1 MDFVDSVN
9 SVSLGILQFI
19 RASAVR
25 GLSARIAIVLE
36 IDRDS
41 VLRNVDRSMTRTTLS
56 PKFQVVIPKDVRKA
70 LKLRPGTQFNVIE
83 HEGRIE
89 LLPVRSAKQMRG
101 FLRGIDT
108 SVPREKD
115 RV

>member
-1 MDFVDSVN
+1 VGVN
-9 SVSLGILQFI
+9 FI
-19 RASAVR
+19 SDLRF
-25 GLSARIAIVLE
+25 AIVDL
-36 IDRDS
+36 
-41 VLRNVDRSMTRTTLS
+41 LACFRNRSTYRFTQSRSIMTRTTLS
-56 PKFQVVIPKDVRKA
+56 PKFQIVIPKDVRKA

-89 LLPVRSAKQMRG
+89 LLPVRSPKQMRG

>member
-1 MDFVDSVN
+1 M
-9 SVSLGILQFI
+9 
-19 RASAVR
+19 
-25 GLSARIAIVLE
+25 VLHNN
-36 IDRDS
+36 R
-41 VLRNVDRSMTRTTLS
+41 RSMTRTTLS
-56 PKFQVVIPKDVRKA
+56 PKFQIVIPKDVRKA

-89 LLPVRSAKQMRG
+89 LLPVRSPKQMRG

>member
-1 MDFVDSVN
+1 
-9 SVSLGILQFI
+9 L
-19 RASAVR
+19 
-25 GLSARIAIVLE
+25 LSFYENL
-36 IDRDS
+36 ID
-41 VLRNVDRSMTRTTLS
+41 MTQATLS
-56 PKFQVVIPKDVRKA
+56 PKFQIVIPKEVREA
-70 LKLRPGTQFNVIE
+70 LKLRPGNVFNVIE

-89 LLPVRSAKQMRG
+89 LLPVRPAKQMRG

>member
-1 MDFVDSVN
+1 MS
-9 SVSLGILQFI
+9 
-19 RASAVR
+19 
-25 GLSARIAIVLE
+25 
-36 IDRDS
+36 
-41 VLRNVDRSMTRTTLS
+41 RTTLS
-56 PKFQVVIPKDVRKA
+56 PKFQIVIPKEVREL
-70 LKLRPGTQFNVIE
+70 LKLRPGTKFNVVE

-108 SVPREKD
+108 SVRREKD

>member
-1 MDFVDSVN
+1 MS
-9 SVSLGILQFI
+9 
-19 RASAVR
+19 
-25 GLSARIAIVLE
+25 
-36 IDRDS
+36 
-41 VLRNVDRSMTRTTLS
+41 RTTLS
-56 PKFQVVIPKDVRKA
+56 PKFQIVIPKEVREL
-70 LKLRPGTQFNVIE
+70 LKLRPGTKFNVVE

>member
-1 MDFVDSVN
+1 
-9 SVSLGILQFI
+9 
-19 RASAVR
+19 
-25 GLSARIAIVLE
+25 
-36 IDRDS
+36 
-41 VLRNVDRSMTRTTLS
+41 
-56 PKFQVVIPKDVRKA
+56 VIPKDVREA

-89 LLPVRSAKQMRG
+89 LLPVRSPKEMRG

>member
-1 MDFVDSVN
+1 LV
-9 SVSLGILQFI
+9 IC
-19 RASAVR
+19 
-25 GLSARIAIVLE
+25 GLARFFDNAIVL
-36 IDRDS
+36 RYK
-41 VLRNVDRSMTRTTLS
+41 NRSMTRTTLS
-56 PKFQVVIPKDVRKA
+56 PKFQVVIPKDVREA
-70 LKLRPGTQFNVIE
+70 LKLRPGAQFNVIE

-89 LLPVRSAKQMRG
+89 LLPVRSPKEMRG

>member
-1 MDFVDSVN
+1 MN
-9 SVSLGILQFI
+9 S
-19 RASAVR
+19 
-25 GLSARIAIVLE
+25 
-36 IDRDS
+36 
-41 VLRNVDRSMTRTTLS
+41 TTLS
-56 PKFQVVIPKDVRKA
+56 PKFQIVIPKEVREA
-70 LKLRPGTQFNVIE
+70 LRLRPGTKFNVFE

-108 SVPREKD
+108 SVTRETD

>member
-1 MDFVDSVN
+1 MRSWIADLIIWEV
-9 SVSLGILQFI
+9 
-19 RASAVR
+19 
-25 GLSARIAIVLE
+25 ARFFDDAIVL
-36 IDRDS
+36 RYK
-41 VLRNVDRSMTRTTLS
+41 NRSMTRTTLS
-56 PKFQVVIPKDVRKA
+56 PKFQIVIPKDVRKA

-89 LLPVRSAKQMRG
+89 LLPVRSPKEMRG